1 MEEKI
6 KFDLPTQLPFQFTD
20 KTDEKGET
28 DEFQLLTTETA
39 ASEPN
44 FERLGWDFP
53 GGPVV
58 ENPSAN
64 AGDMSSLPGPGR
76 LHMPQ
81 ND

>member
-6 KFDLPTQLPFQFTD
+6 KFDLPTQSPFQFTD

-44 FERLGWDFP
+44 FERLGWYFP

-58 ENPSAN
+58 ENLSAN